1 MAHCGGGIKGTRGV
15 GGRVKSY
22 IAETNIIITSEA
34 RNSHYMKSGGREILG
49 KTEYE
54 AEILCKSMHAAVE
67 AWS

>member
-1 MAHCGGGIKGTRGV
+1 MAHCGGGIKGTR

-34 RNSHYMKSGGREILG
+34 RNSHYMRSGGREILG

-67 AWS
+67 AWF